1 MKAKRF
7 NWRRFGAVVKKEV
20 RQVIRDPIS
29 LGMAI
34 LLPAM
39 LMFLFGYALSTEV
52 DNIPTVILDRS
63 QTTDSR
69 ELVQRFVVSGYFSV
83 NSYVV
88 NEDELKDSLDA
99 GKAKAG
105 LVIPG
110 DYTRDTVMGSK
121 QALLII
127 DGSDPTTAKTALN
140 SGLLL
145 AEADAK
151 EVQDALMKK
160 AGVTY
165 TIAPPTLIAHVWYNQ
180 DLKSIRFTIP
190 GLVGLITQFV
200 TVVLTAFAMV
210 REKERGT
217 IEQLIVTP
225 IRPAELILGKLI
237 PYVFIGYSGFLV
249 ALFLCVV
256 WFGITP
262 AGSILLLL
270 ALGIVFVICS
280 LMLGMLIST
289 FAKTQPQAMLALIMV
304 MLPSVLLS
312 GFIFPREA
320 MPEVIKG
327 IGYVLPLTYFLN
339 ITRSIVLKGTGVAF
353 LWFDVALLSGMTIL
367 LAFIAIFRFRKHLD

>member
-1 MKAKRF
+1 MKGF
-7 NWRRFGAVVKKEV
+7 NWRRFAAVVKKEV

-52 DNIPTVILDRS
+52 DNIPTAILDKS
-63 QTTDSR
+63 QSTDSR
-69 ELVQRFVVSGYFSV
+69 ELVQRFVVSGYFSI
-83 NSYVV
+83 NTYVE
-88 NEDELKDSLDA
+88 NEDQLKNSLDS
-99 GKAKAG
+99 GNAKAG

-110 DYTRDTVMGSK
+110 DYARNNPKGNN

-151 EVQDALMKK
+151 EVQDTLMKK
-160 AGVTY
+160 SGTTY
-165 TIAPPTLIAHVWYNQ
+165 TIAPPALIAHVWYNQ

-225 IRPAELILGKLI
+225 IRPSELILGKLI

-270 ALGIVFVICS
+270 ALGIIFVICS
-280 LMLGMLIST
+280 LMIGMLIST
-289 FAKTQPQAMLALIMV
+289 FAKTQSQAMLALVMV
-304 MLPSVLLS
+304 QLPTVLLS

-320 MPEVIKG
+320 MPDVIKA

-339 ITRSIVLKGTGVAF
+339 ITRGIVLKGTGMEF
-353 LWFDVALLSGMTIL
+353 LWFDVAMLSAMTIL
-367 LAFIAIFRFRKHLD
+367 LAGVAIFRFRKSLD